1 LILDSIILVPNV
13 LQFDFVCFI
22 FGFWQVLVEES
33 VAINHGYSC
42 SLEAHFD
49 QEPGMVVEEAPESG
63 FHEVQ
68 LPYFVLV
75 GYSLST
81 EEMAALQGLLVDA
94 ERTLASQE
102 EIIMDYYKGDAQVV
116 QYSEFAE
123 AVDYS
128 I

>member
-1 LILDSIILVPNV
+1 M
-13 LQFDFVCFI
+13 
-22 FGFWQVLVEES
+22 
-33 VAINHGYSC
+33 
-42 SLEAHFD
+42 
-49 QEPGMVVEEAPESG
+49 PGMVVKEAPESG

-102 EIIMDYYKGDAQVV
+102 DIIKDCYKGYGQVV

-123 AVDYS
+123 AMDYS
-128 I
+128 T